1 MGLKSDH
8 GQRHSPRIASEYY
21 SRTNTV
27 SNFSSLF
34 LHKIPFFCIHVTSIR
49 IFFARGYVCLFYLH
63 VPQRSKNR
71 ASVVVKKGLHSI
83 YDILTFSEFPLR
95 CSPMGTSMAHG
106 YAWLAISS
114 EWCLSNKC
122 LFRHYPIIFFPHYGC
137 SVNNAWIVNSRS
149 LSASF

>member
-1 MGLKSDH
+1 MSTLPSRAICKCVMFAEKKQQHVKKGLHGNDQMGLKSDH

-34 LHKIPFFCIHVTSIR
+34 LHQIPFFCIHVTSIR
-49 IFFARGYVCLFYLH
+49 IFFAWGYVCLFQLH

-71 ASVVVKKGLHSI
+71 ASVAVKTGLHSI

-114 EWCLSNKC
+114 E
-122 LFRHYPIIFFPHYGC
+122 
-137 SVNNAWIVNSRS
+137 
-149 LSASF
+149 

>member
-1 MGLKSDH
+1 MSTLPSRAICKCVMFAEKKQQHVKKGLHGNDQMGLKSDH

-49 IFFARGYVCLFYLH
+49 IFFAWGYVCLFYLH

-71 ASVVVKKGLHSI
+71 ASVAVKTGLHSI
-83 YDILTFSEFPLR
+83 YDILTFSEFPLKMF
-95 CSPMGTSMAHG
+95 SHG
-106 YAWLAISS
+106 YKYGTWLRMA
-114 EWCLSNKC
+114 CNQ
-122 LFRHYPIIFFPHYGC
+122 FRMM
-137 SVNNAWIVNSRS
+137 S
-149 LSASF
+149 L